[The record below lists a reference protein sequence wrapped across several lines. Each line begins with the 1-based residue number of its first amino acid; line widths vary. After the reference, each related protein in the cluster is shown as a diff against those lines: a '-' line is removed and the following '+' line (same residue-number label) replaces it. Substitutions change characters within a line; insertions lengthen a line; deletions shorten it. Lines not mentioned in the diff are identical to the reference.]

1 MLVLLIIFMVAAPLM
16 MVGVPV
22 DLPRTSAAKL
32 SQPRKPVIV
41 SISKDGKVFVGE
53 EEAPAA
59 ELIARLGELRAKD
72 PNAMVYVRG
81 DRTIPVRPGD
91 GGHGTGRTGR
101 LCAGLADRGS
111 AVRAQ
116 DAVSRWKHPPAPTA
130 GAPLPDQRPLGHR
143 RIDAGTWRG
152 VRRADLVQRRPA
164 AVDRLADRRD
174 DGPDASGGDRRDEEH
189 A

>member
-1 MLVLLIIFMVAAPLM
+1 MAIASFDSGDPGGGYRPLSDINVTPFVDVMLVLLIIFMVAAPLM

-41 SISKDGKVFVGE
+41 SVSKDGKVFVGE

-81 DRTIPVRPGD
+81 DRTIPY
-91 GGHGTGRTGR
+91 GRVMEVMGQVGQAGFARVSLIAEAPSGR
-101 LCAGLADRGS
+101 
-111 AVRAQ
+111 
-116 DAVSRWKHPPAPTA
+116 KAP
-130 GAPLPDQRPLGHR
+130 
-143 RIDAGTWRG
+143 
-152 VRRADLVQRRPA
+152 
-164 AVDRLADRRD
+164 
-174 DGPDASGGDRRDEEH
+174 
-189 A
+189 